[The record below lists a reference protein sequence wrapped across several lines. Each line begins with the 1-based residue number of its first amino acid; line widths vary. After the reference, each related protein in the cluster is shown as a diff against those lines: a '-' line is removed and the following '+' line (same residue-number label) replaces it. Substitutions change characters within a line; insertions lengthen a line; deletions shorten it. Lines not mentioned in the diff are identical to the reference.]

1 MKDSDTEFIFEKEDS
16 EKDDF
21 SDDQSKNILI
31 PEAKIH
37 VIEDREGNPEDSKE
51 ESQEDRAD
59 VPEAKKS

>member
-1 MKDSDTEFIFEKEDS
+1 MT
-16 EKDDF
+16 F
-21 SDDQSKNILI
+21 SDDQPKNILI

-37 VIEDREGNPEDSKE
+37 VIEDREGNPEGSKE